1 MVPPFARL
9 CKPCEWIGVAE
20 SAAGRAEWEA
30 EAEDQ
35 AMEAAA
41 VETDRDPAAAVDPD
55 RGYLER

>member
-1 MVPPFARL
+1 V
-9 CKPCEWIGVAE
+9 WIGVAE
-20 SAAGRAEWEA
+20 SAAGRAEWEG

-41 VETDRDPAAAVDPD
+41 VETDRDPAAAADPD

>member
-1 MVPPFARL
+1 V
-9 CKPCEWIGVAE
+9 WIGVAE
-20 SAAGRAEWEA
+20 SAAGRAEWEG